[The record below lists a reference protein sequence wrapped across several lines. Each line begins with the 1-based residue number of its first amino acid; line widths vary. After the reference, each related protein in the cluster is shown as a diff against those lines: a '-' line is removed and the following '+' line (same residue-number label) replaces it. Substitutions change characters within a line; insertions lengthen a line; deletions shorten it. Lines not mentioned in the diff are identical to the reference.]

1 MVNFVSYK
9 NNKKLY
15 SLELLFMFLKEYT
28 HKLKSQNIKITKL
41 HHEFINKD
49 WYDKAT
55 KKYIS
60 GKMVLNNPHKY
71 KKDYDRIKKADL
83 RYPIVIYDKNYWI
96 IDGRHRLAKSYMQGK
111 KI

>member
-49 WYDKAT
+49 W
-55 KKYIS
+55 
-60 GKMVLNNPHKY
+60 
-71 KKDYDRIKKADL
+71 
-83 RYPIVIYDKNYWI
+83 
-96 IDGRHRLAKSYMQGK
+96 
-111 KI
+111 